1 MVSSGRRAFLKS
13 LQHELSRREALKVL
27 AGVAGGVAL
36 SFVPKKWETPVVS
49 LGVLPAHAQVSPTPS
64 LCDGDLCA
72 IARTT
77 TLVEGEYG
85 DFDFSACTPNGYY
98 VWGGDSADGMTSSED
113 NIDFDPNVD
122 NETLNIGAGA
132 AVNGVYSL
140 YLEHYEFVPLAMTV
154 RIITAAGVFEQSL
167 TLSDDRAVAD
177 VTFPGGTVTWR
188 STPGIPSCLEGRAGL
203 KAK

>member
-1 MVSSGRRAFLKS
+1 MESE
-13 LQHELSRREALKVL
+13 QHELSRREALKVL

-36 SFVPKKWETPVVS
+36 SFLPKKWETPVVS

-64 LCDGDLCA
+64 TPDLSA

-77 TLVEGEYG
+77 TLIQGEYG
-85 DFDFSACTPNGYY
+85 DFDFSACTPNGFW
-98 VWGGDSADGMTSSED
+98 VWGGIGGDGMTSSPD
-113 NIDFDPNVD
+113 NVDFDPPVD
-122 NETLNIGAGA
+122 NETLYIGPGA

-140 YLEHYEFVPLAMTV
+140 YLEHYGDVPLTMTV

-167 TLSDDRAVAD
+167 SLTADRAVAD

-188 STPGIPSCLEGRAGL
+188 SDPGLPPCEEE
-203 KAK
+203 K